1 MELRVVVN
9 EELIKNPS
17 KWLLKNMELCEE
29 DQKMFVRYPI
39 DRAKELRIFFKNTL
53 LEPEKREHIKKVWKP
68 DGEGIEELLESF
80 WIVKSSSSG
89 VLLFVPYETEASDKS
104 GVFVLTLS
112 KSYFYPS
119 PLYFKRSH
127 ITGQAIS
134 LFYSLPKSIIFLLGE
149 GSVSLVYNNANSI
162 SLKKYI
168 DADSV
173 GK

>member
-1 MELRVVVN
+1 MELKIVQN

-17 KWLLKNMELCEE
+17 KWLLKNFELVEE
-29 DQKMFVRYPI
+29 NAKMFIRYPI
-39 DRAKELRIFFKNTL
+39 DRAKEVRVFFKNTL
-53 LEPEKREHIKKVWKP
+53 LEPEKREHIKKVWST
-68 DGEGIEELLESF
+68 GEGIDELLESF

-104 GVFVLTLS
+104 GVFVLTIS
-112 KSYFYPS
+112 KSYFYPN

-127 ITGQAIS
+127 ITGQAVS

-149 GSVSLVYNNANSI
+149 NTVSLVYNNVNTI

-168 DADSV
+168 DADSID
-173 GK
+173 K

>member
-1 MELRVVVN
+1 MELKICVG

-17 KWLLKNMELCEE
+17 KWILKNLELIEE
-29 DQKMFVRYPI
+29 DQKMYVKYPI
-39 DRAKELRIFFKNTL
+39 DRAKEMRIFFKNTL
-53 LEPEKREHIKKVWKP
+53 LEPEKREHIRKVWAT
-68 DGEGIEELLESF
+68 GEGMDELLESL
-80 WIVKSSSSG
+80 WVVKSLSSG

-149 GSVSLVYNNANSI
+149 SNVSLIYNNNNTI

-168 DADSV
+168 DV
-173 GK
+173 ETITK